1 MEKQLIHKIFCRL
14 VGRFS
19 FAAVCV
25 RTRRMRSRTSLARTH
40 ARAVA
45 RSCACAHVHFARA
58 SVQINSTRAWF
69 AFIAGRL
76 FSIRCACFLF
86 FRDICQQR
94 TSLPS
99 RCFVFKLDERLEE
112 RGLLEGSYIW
122 IFDSFLFFFFFFM
135 IFQRLM
141 FENGT
146 FDTLYFRT
154 RKDGNLDL
162 NHVENVFLNM
172 SIG

>member
-1 MEKQLIHKIFCRL
+1 MLGLPSSRDVYFRSGVL
-14 VGRFS
+14 VS
-19 FAAVCV
+19 F
-25 RTRRMRSRTSLARTH
+25 
-40 ARAVA
+40 
-45 RSCACAHVHFARA
+45 
-58 SVQINSTRAWF
+58 
-69 AFIAGRL
+69 
-76 FSIRCACFLF
+76 F

-122 IFDSFLFFFFFFM
+122 IFDSFLFFFFFV

-154 RKDGNLDL
+154 RKDGNYENLDL
-162 NHVENVFLNM
+162 DHVENVFLNM